1 MNESRLVHRYLGAIV
16 GAVVVALLVVAPAA
30 AAPPANDTFAGA
42 VTISAL
48 PFSATLDTTEATTDA
63 NDAEANTTCGAPATE
78 ASVWYALTPST
89 AETVAVDVSAS
100 SYSAGVIVVTG
111 SPGSFT
117 LITCGPGA
125 VAFSAAAGVTY
136 YLMAFDDTPGAP
148 NGGTLQI
155 SVSEAQPPEAEVTV
169 DPTAVVNTHTGVITA
184 SGTFTCSNA
193 DFAFVD
199 VTVSQHVGRFTIT
212 GFGEVV
218 ADPCD
223 GQSHAW
229 TLDVAGSNGR
239 FAGGKA
245 TIDAFMFACGF
256 FECVTDEAVQN
267 VRLRHG

>member
-16 GAVVVALLVVAPAA
+16 GAVVVALLLVAPAA

-42 VTISAL
+42 MTISAL

-63 NDAEANTTCGAPATE
+63 NDAEANTNCGAPATE

-89 AETVAVDVSAS
+89 AETVEVDVSAS
-100 SYSAGVIVVTG
+100 NYSAGVIVVTG
-111 SPGSFT
+111 SPGSFS
-117 LITCGPGA
+117 LVTCGPGA
-125 VAFSAAAGVTY
+125 VAFSAASGVTY
-136 YLMAFDDTPGAP
+136 YLLAFDDTPGAP

-155 SVSEAQPPEAEVTV
+155 DVSEAQPTEAAVTV

-223 GQSHAW
+223 GQSHPW
-229 TLDVAGSNGR
+229 TLDVSGSNGR

-245 TIDAFMFACGF
+245 TIDASMFACGS
-256 FECVTDEAVQN
+256 FECVTDEAVQD
-267 VRLRHG
+267 VRLRHK